1 MTSGPSFKSPQS
13 QVRRPAGD
21 FGSWLADMRAVL
33 RGERE
38 AQVPCEG
45 CVGCC
50 VSAYPVPLRPADA
63 AALASVPSRYLT
75 LQADGGMAR
84 MNPREDGT
92 CPMLELGKCRIY
104 QQRPQTCRDYDCR
117 IYAAAGLVPDGGRPV
132 IRERV
137 LEWRFAYADDG
148 ARQAADAVRRA
159 AVFIRE
165 NAAQFPPAVRAHS
178 ATAAAVLAIKTY
190 ASFAGDAP
198 DPSPRQRAQEVLR
211 AAAEF
216 EAGR

>member
-1 MTSGPSFKSPQS
+1 
-13 QVRRPAGD
+13 
-21 FGSWLADMRAVL
+21 MRAVL
-33 RGERE
+33 RGERD
-38 AQVPCEG
+38 AQVPCDG

-50 VSAYPVPLRPADA
+50 VSAYPVPLRPADG
-63 AALASVPSRYLT
+63 AALERVPARYLA
-75 LQADGGMAR
+75 LQAEGGMAR

-92 CPMLELGKCRIY
+92 CPMLEAGKCHIY
-104 QQRPQTCRDYDCR
+104 LRRPQTCRDYDCR
-117 IYAAAGLVPDGGRPV
+117 IYTAAGLVPDGERPV

-137 LEWRFAYADDG
+137 LEWRFGFADER

-159 AVFIRE
+159 AAFIVK
-165 NAAQFPPAVRAHS
+165 NAAEFPAAVRAHS

-190 ASFAGDAP
+190 ASFIDAAGAA
-198 DPSPRQRAQEVLR
+198 SPQQRAREVLR

>member
-1 MTSGPSFKSPQS
+1 
-13 QVRRPAGD
+13 
-21 FGSWLADMRAVL
+21 MRAVL

-38 AQVPCEG
+38 AQVPCDG

-50 VSAYPVPLRPADA
+50 VSAYPVPLRPTDRE
-63 AALASVPSRYLT
+63 ALERVPARYLT

-84 MNPREDGT
+84 MNPREDGS
-92 CPMLELGKCRIY
+92 CPMLEAGKCRIY
-104 QQRPQTCRDYDCR
+104 PQRPHTCRDYDCR
-117 IYAAAGLVPDGGRPV
+117 IYTAAGLVPDGGRPV

-137 LEWRFAYADDG
+137 LEWRFGYADER
-148 ARQAADAVRRA
+148 ARQAAGAVRRA
-159 AVFIRE
+159 AAFIAG

-190 ASFAGDAP
+190 ASFIDAAGEA
-198 DPSPRQRAQEVLR
+198 SPRQRAREVLR